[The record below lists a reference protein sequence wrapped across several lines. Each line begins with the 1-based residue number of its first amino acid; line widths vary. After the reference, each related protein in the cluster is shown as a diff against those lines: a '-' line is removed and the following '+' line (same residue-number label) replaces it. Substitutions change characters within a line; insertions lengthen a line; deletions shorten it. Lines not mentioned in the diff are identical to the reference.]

1 MPYQK
6 PTIKDIYSRVRADL
20 ETRIKQNSTQTTRV
34 RILRESLLSILVT
47 VFSGAVYILYGYIE
61 YLSKQIFADTAEKD
75 WLERIGYLYGITKKP
90 ATKAK
95 GKAVFWGILGTAIPQ
110 GTVVSTS
117 LGQKYQT
124 SELGTIITTQG
135 VYYAIIPIE
144 ALESGVAGNYNEQT
158 PTLQLTLETPI
169 SGINNSEI
177 YNTEKPSGGV
187 EQETDDELRIRIVAR
202 VRKPPS
208 GGRDSDY
215 IAWAKEVSG
224 VGLAWV
230 FENWNG
236 TGTVGVVCT
245 TPSFGILSPTTLAE
259 VQTNIDAKKPL
270 GVVATAINPVVK
282 LCSPY
287 IKLEPFNDI
296 GIRTKV
302 QEALDALFIAES
314 VPSGAILKSH
324 INSAVYSTGANNI
337 EVVYF
342 SEGSGA
348 FYGDIQMTGF
358 DLAKLG
364 TITFAE
370 FT

>member
-6 PTIKDIYSRVRADL
+6 PTIKDIYSRVKADL
-20 ETRIKQNSTQTTRV
+20 ETRIKQNSTQITRV

-75 WLERIGYLYGITKKP
+75 WLERIGYLYGITRKP
-90 ATKAK
+90 ATRAQ
-95 GKAVFWGILGTAIPQ
+95 GQALFYGTF
-110 GTVVSTS
+110 GTVVPAGTISQS
-117 LGQKYQT
+117 ALGQQYQT
-124 SELGTIITTQG
+124 KNTTTIPASG
-135 VYYAIIPIE
+135 NIPILIE
-144 ALESGVAGNYNEQT
+144 AIETGTSGNWIDGT
-158 PTLQLTLETPI
+158 PSSVLTLQTPI
-169 SGINNSEI
+169 SGVNLIGLISPAP
-177 YNTEKPSGGV
+177 TGGT

-202 VRKPPS
+202 IRKPPS
-208 GGRDSDY
+208 GGRASDY
-215 IAWAKEVSG
+215 VAWAKEVSG

-236 TGTVGVVCT
+236 TGTVGVVCAT
-245 TPSFGILSPTTLAE
+245 SSFGVLSPTTLAE
-259 VQTNIDAKKPL
+259 VQANIDAKKPL

-282 LCSPY
+282 ICSPY
-287 IKLEPFNDI
+287 ILLEPFNDI

-314 VPSGAILKSH
+314 APSGTILKSH

-337 EVVYF
+337 KVVYF

-348 FYGDIQMTGF
+348 FYDDIVMEGF
-358 DLAKLG
+358 NLAKLG